1 MIDDCRLKPAPFNPE
16 PVTNSQYPI
25 MKKAIRK
32 NGKWI
37 GYLLYCVLLTVGLL
51 YYRFP
56 SESIAAYLE
65 SAVARA
71 NPRILLSL
79 ESLRPGFPLSVDLIG
94 AKMSFKKAPQRPL
107 LSVKNFFLRPEIW
120 AFLHGTQVYH
130 FNVHAYDGNLKGN
143 VRFEDQER
151 MDSFTATMKLKDL
164 RIGRHPYLS
173 PLIGRDVSGV
183 LGGDIVYTGQY
194 NNLIGGVG
202 EAILSISGGSVQLL
216 QPILGF
222 ESLQFDRL
230 SIKMTLKNKKVTMS
244 DVGLQGPAVKGQLSG
259 TIILDNDI
267 PASRLDLRGNIEP
280 LGGLFGNLK
289 GESNSLKFL
298 RRSLK
303 NLKRSFVIGGTF
315 RDPEFKFLQ
324 G

>member
-1 MIDDCRLKPAPFNPE
+1 
-16 PVTNSQYPI
+16 

-32 NGKWI
+32 KGKWI
-37 GYLLYCVLLTVGLL
+37 GYLLYCVLLTVALL

-65 SAVARA
+65 SAVSKA

-94 AKMSFKKAPQRPL
+94 AKMSFKKAPQKPL
-107 LSVKNFFLRPEIW
+107 LSVKNLSLRPEAW

-130 FNVHAYDGNLKGN
+130 FNVHAYDGNINGN

-151 MDSFTATMKLKDL
+151 MDSFTATMQLRDL

-194 NNLIGGVG
+194 NNLIAGAG
-202 EAILSISGGSVQLL
+202 EAILNISGGSVQLL

-230 SIKMTLKNKKVTMS
+230 SMKMKLKNKKMTLS

-259 TIILDNDI
+259 TITLNNDI
-267 PASRLDLRGNIEP
+267 PASRLDLRGTIEP

-303 NLKRSFVIGGTF
+303 NLQRSFVIRGTF

>member
-1 MIDDCRLKPAPFNPE
+1 
-16 PVTNSQYPI
+16 
-25 MKKAIRK
+25 
-32 NGKWI
+32 
-37 GYLLYCVLLTVGLL
+37 
-51 YYRFP
+51 
-56 SESIAAYLE
+56 
-65 SAVARA
+65 
-71 NPRILLSL
+71 
-79 ESLRPGFPLSVDLIG
+79 
-94 AKMSFKKAPQRPL
+94 MSFKKAPQKPL
-107 LSVKNFFLRPEIW
+107 LSVKNLSLRPEAW

-130 FNVHAYDGNLKGN
+130 FNVHAYGGNINGN
-143 VRFEDQER
+143 VRLEGQER
-151 MDSFTATMKLKDL
+151 MDSFTATMQMRDL

-194 NNLIGGVG
+194 NNLIAGAG
-202 EAILSISGGSVQLL
+202 EAVLNISGGSVQLL

-230 SIKMTLKNKKVTMS
+230 SMKMKLKNKKVTLS

-259 TIILDNDI
+259 TITLNNDI
-267 PASRLDLRGNIEP
+267 PASRLDLRGTIEP

-289 GESNSLKFL
+289 GDSNSLKFL

-303 NLKRSFVIGGTF
+303 NLQRSFVIRGTF
-315 RDPEFKFLQ
+315 RDPEFRFLK

>member
-1 MIDDCRLKPAPFNPE
+1 
-16 PVTNSQYPI
+16 

-32 NGKWI
+32 KGKWI
-37 GYLLYCVLLTVGLL
+37 GYLLYCVFLTVGLL

-65 SAVARA
+65 SAVTKA

-79 ESLRPGFPLSVDLIG
+79 ESLRPGFPLSVDLID
-94 AKMSFKKAPQRPL
+94 ARMSLKKAPQKPL
-107 LSVKNFFLRPEIW
+107 LSAKDFSLRPEVW

-130 FNVHAYDGNLKGN
+130 FNVNAYGGNLKGN
-143 VRFEDQER
+143 VRFEDLGR
-151 MDSFTATMKLKDL
+151 MDSLAATMKLKDL
-164 RIGRHPYLS
+164 HIGRHPYLP

-194 NNLIGGVG
+194 NNLIEGVG
-202 EAILSISGGSVQLL
+202 EAILNISGGSVKLL

-230 SIKMTLKNKKVTMS
+230 SIKMTLKNKKVVLS

-259 TIILDNDI
+259 TIILNNDI
-267 PASRLDLRGNIEP
+267 PASRLDLKGTIEP
-280 LGGLFGNLK
+280 LGGLLGNLK
-289 GESNSLKFL
+289 GGANSLKIL
-298 RRSLK
+298 RQSLK
-303 NLKRSFVIGGTF
+303 NLQRSFVIRGTL

>member
-1 MIDDCRLKPAPFNPE
+1 
-16 PVTNSQYPI
+16 
-25 MKKAIRK
+25 MKKTIRK
-32 NGKWI
+32 KRKWV
-37 GYLLYCVLLTVGLL
+37 GYLLYCVFLTVGLL

-65 SAVARA
+65 SALAKA

-79 ESLRPGFPLSVDLIG
+79 EGLRPGFPLSIDLIG
-94 AKMSFKKAPQRPL
+94 AKMSFKKAPQKPV
-107 LSVKNFFLRPEIW
+107 LSVKKLSLRPEAW

-130 FNVHAYDGNLKGN
+130 FNVHAYEGNLKGN
-143 VRFEDQER
+143 VRFEDPER
-151 MDSFTATMKLKDL
+151 MDFFRASIQLKDL

-183 LGGDIVYTGQY
+183 LGGNIVYTGQY
-194 NNLIGGVG
+194 DNLIEGVG
-202 EAILSISGGSVQLL
+202 KAVLDISGGSVKLL

-230 SIKMTLKNKKVTMS
+230 SVKMNLKNKKMTLS
-244 DVGLQGPAVKGQLSG
+244 DVSLKGPAVKGRLSG
-259 TIILDNDI
+259 TIILNNNFQ
-267 PASRLDLRGNIEP
+267 ASRLDLKGTIEP

-289 GESNSLKFL
+289 GESNSLKSL
-298 RRSLK
+298 RQKLK
-303 NLKRSFVIGGTF
+303 NLQRSFIIRGTF
-315 RDPEFKFLQ
+315 RNPQIKFLQ

>member
-1 MIDDCRLKPAPFNPE
+1 
-16 PVTNSQYPI
+16 
-25 MKKAIRK
+25 MKKTIRK
-32 NGKWI
+32 KGKWI

-65 SAVARA
+65 SVVAKA

-79 ESLRPGFPLSVDLIG
+79 ESLRPGFPLSVDLID
-94 AKMSFKKAPQRPL
+94 AKMSFKEAPQKPL
-107 LSVKNFFLRPEIW
+107 LSVKKFSLRPEAW

-130 FNVHAYDGNLKGN
+130 FNVQAYDGDIKGN
-143 VRFEDQER
+143 VRFENQER
-151 MDSFTATMKLKDL
+151 TDSFTTTMKLKGL
-164 RIGRHPYLS
+164 HMGRHPYLS

-194 NNLIGGVG
+194 NNLIEGVG
-202 EAILSISGGSVQLL
+202 EGILNISGGKVQLL

-230 SIKMTLKNKKVTMS
+230 SMKMTLKNKKVALS
-244 DVGLQGPAVKGQLSG
+244 DVGLQGPTVKGQLSG
-259 TIILDNDI
+259 TIILNNDI
-267 PASRLDLRGNIEP
+267 PASRLDLRGTIEP

-298 RRSLK
+298 RQSLK
-303 NLKRSFVIGGTF
+303 NLKRSFVIRGTF
-315 RDPEFKFLQ
+315 RAPEFKFLQ